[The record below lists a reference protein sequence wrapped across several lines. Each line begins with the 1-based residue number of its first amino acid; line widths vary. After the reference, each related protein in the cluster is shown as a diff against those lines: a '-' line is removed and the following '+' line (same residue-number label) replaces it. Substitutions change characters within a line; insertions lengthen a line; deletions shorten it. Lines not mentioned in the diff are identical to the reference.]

1 MSYVLEIFQIILSM
15 ATMLRVHSRDL
26 HEHIAQEAGES
37 LVSGQHTD
45 LGIRCKDGVMVQCHR
60 LVMSAVSPYLKQM
73 LDVTGDE
80 DHTILDMPD
89 SEHEVVQSLLDIVYN
104 GSIEASLEE
113 IRRLLTLAHS
123 LYISVPVSDQLMSM
137 LGLHLP
143 PQSKLGPASAPASPK
158 PQGPEFPFPGGL
170 QAMSMW
176 QQQILGQYA
185 MMNGLLASSGGQ
197 PGPPAAASS
206 QEQPASARVK
216 TESLMAHL
224 PGAASQSGKEVMAQH
239 LQQIVMAA
247 FRPENGTYVCSVCH
261 SSYTNKGNF
270 KQHIEK
276 HFKNG
281 EFPVNNGSSAVIAN
295 SNNGKIG
302 SFGEIFICH
311 EF

>member
-1 MSYVLEIFQIILSM
+1 M

-73 LDVTGDE
+73 LAVTGEE

-89 SEHEVVQSLLDIVYN
+89 SDHEVVQSLLDIVYN

-123 LYISVPVSDQLMSM
+123 LYISVPVSDQLMAM
-137 LGLHLP
+137 LGLQLP
-143 PQSKLGPASAPASPK
+143 PQTKLGPASAPASPK

-185 MMNGLLASSGGQ
+185 MMNGLLASGASGQ
-197 PGPPAAASS
+197 PPSSS
-206 QEQPASARVK
+206 QEPASGRMK
-216 TESLMAHL
+216 TDSLMAHL
-224 PGAASQSGKEVMAQH
+224 PGVSREGKEMSAHAQH

-281 EFPVNNGSSAVIAN
+281 EIPVNNGSGGITTT
-295 SNNGKIG
+295 NNGKIG
-302 SFGEIFICH
+302 SFGELHISCNKEGFL
-311 EF
+311 FS

>member
-1 MSYVLEIFQIILSM
+1 
-15 ATMLRVHSRDL
+15 MLRVHSRDL

-73 LDVTGDE
+73 LDMTGEE

-89 SEHEVVQSLLDIVYN
+89 SDHEVVQSLLDIVYN

-123 LYISVPVSDQLMSM
+123 LYISVPVSDQLMAM
-137 LGLHLP
+137 LGLQLP
-143 PQSKLGPASAPASPK
+143 PQPKLGPPISAPASPK

-185 MMNGLLASSGGQ
+185 MMNGLLASGAQ
-197 PGPPAAASS
+197 PPA
-206 QEQPASARVK
+206 PASLPTSPASPRQEPASKRMK
-216 TESLMAHL
+216 TDSLMAHL
-224 PGAASQSGKEVMAQH
+224 PGVGQGSKELLAPH
-239 LQQIVMAA
+239 LNQIVISA

-281 EFPVNNGSSAVIAN
+281 ELSVNGSSSIISN

-302 SFGEIFICH
+302 SFGAF
-311 EF
+311 FLNLTLSYN